1 MSKCPFYTKMNV
13 PPKRGIKFKLPSMTQ
28 QHEKYET
35 DIHNILLKHST
46 PEALAMY
53 GNGRAQKAF
62 YGDFSEMP
70 SFDQVMQMQARATE
84 YFEGLPSSIR
94 AQFHNDSSTFIKFLG
109 NPENHEQAVKLGLL
123 EKLPEKVTEVIEQTQ
138 KVVEQTTNTE
148 KQPTLEEGAS

>member
-62 YGDFSEMP
+62 YGDFSELP
-70 SFDQVMQMQARATE
+70 SFERVMQMQARATE
-84 YFEGLPSSIR
+84 YFEGLPSNIR
-94 AQFHNDSSTFIKFLG
+94 AQFHNDPSIFIKKVG
-109 NPENHEQAVKLGLL
+109 DPAQAEAMQKLGIL

-138 KVVEQTTNTE
+138 KVVEQTTNI
-148 KQPTLEEGAS
+148 

>member
-1 MSKCPFYTKMNV
+1 MNV

-84 YFEGLPSSIR
+84 YFEGLLLLSEHNSITIALRSLSSSVIPKTVNKPSNS
-94 AQFHNDSSTFIKFLG
+94 DSLKSCPKR
-109 NPENHEQAVKLGLL
+109 
-123 EKLPEKVTEVIEQTQ
+123 
-138 KVVEQTTNTE
+138 
-148 KQPTLEEGAS
+148 